1 MNNNIILCIGA
12 GIACFCAGWF
22 TNLKVNTEE
31 VSQSTLLEL
40 IETQSAA
47 LECVDTIMWNNDIY
61 DIDGSDVMC
70 KYLTLRAESDSIM
83 DNNPIYW

>member
-22 TNLKVNTEE
+22 TSQKVDNE
-31 VSQSTLLEL
+31 VSQNTLLEL
-40 IETQSAA
+40 IEVQTAA

-61 DIDGSDVMC
+61 DIDGSDVMV
-70 KYLTLRAESDSIM
+70 KYLTLREESDSIFNS
-83 DNNPIYW
+83 NNIYW

>member
-22 TNLKVNTEE
+22 TNQKVDNE
-31 VSQSTLLEL
+31 VSYDTLIEL
-40 IETQSAA
+40 IEVQTAA
-47 LECVDTIMWNNDIY
+47 LDCVDTIMWNNNIY

-70 KYLTLRAESDSIM
+70 DYLTLRVEADSIM